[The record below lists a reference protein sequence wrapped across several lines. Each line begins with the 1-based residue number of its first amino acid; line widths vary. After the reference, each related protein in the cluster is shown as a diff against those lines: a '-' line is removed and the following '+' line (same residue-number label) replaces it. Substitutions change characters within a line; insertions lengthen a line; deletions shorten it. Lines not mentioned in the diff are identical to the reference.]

1 MLEILLVGSDI
12 FSCLS
17 CQRLAVFGENISIFP
32 GRPGFGIKVGG
43 SGVLSSSCKVH
54 SPNSI
59 LQKYISTSSFAK
71 SSQCFRSRSRGRRK
85 CADLSCTCSGVGGG
99 GGGGGGACGGGKE
112 GCEQGKGENCAIVV
126 EKEEEGGEDADDTKD
141 EEESLIDNSKEE
153 EENNNAEEQGEG
165 SEISDL
171 LPKEMM
177 VFHPSM
183 EDLVELIEESKVMEE
198 KELAAQLHFVVSYF
212 IRVTSKQTKK

>member
-1 MLEILLVGSDI
+1 MK
-12 FSCLS
+12 
-17 CQRLAVFGENISIFP
+17 IFP
-32 GRPGFGIKVGG
+32 SFQAGLGLASRLEALVSYPHHARCTLLIQYCRNIFQ
-43 SGVLSSSCKVH
+43 LLH
-54 SPNSI
+54 
-59 LQKYISTSSFAK
+59 LQRAHDF
-71 SSQCFRSRSRGRRK
+71 FRSRSRGRRK
-85 CADLSCTCSGVGGG
+85 CADLSCTCGGVGGG
-99 GGGGGGACGGGKE
+99 GGGGGGACGGGKQ

-126 EKEEEGGEDADDTKD
+126 KKEEEGGEDADDTKD
-141 EEESLIDNSKEE
+141 EEESLNDNSKEE
-153 EENNNAEEQGEG
+153 EENNNAEDQGEG